1 MVFLT
6 AKASSNGNLLRRRTS
21 AVVNLAFCESS
32 LTAEDKVGK
41 RRLEELPTFA
51 ELKHD
56 PRSSLPESFTVC
68 STIMATDCQ
77 YHSPPFFAILDDNRN
92 QILSPFLSVAKV
104 STLRIYFFQEPTPFI
119 IGKTPPLFPNQ
130 WVKSCL
136 AINTTSGLLKVSSY

>member
-1 MVFLT
+1 MLT
-6 AKASSNGNLLRRRTS
+6 AKATLNGRVLMPRTS

-32 LTAEDKVGK
+32 LTAEDKIGK
-41 RRLEELPTFA
+41 RRLEELHTFT

-77 YHSPPFFAILDDNRN
+77 YHSPPFFAILDKNRN
-92 QILSPFLSVAKV
+92 QILVPFLSLAKI
-104 STLRIYFFQEPTPFI
+104 SILRIHFFQASTPFI

-130 WVKSCL
+130 WIKSYHNFV
-136 AINTTSGLLKVSSY
+136 IM